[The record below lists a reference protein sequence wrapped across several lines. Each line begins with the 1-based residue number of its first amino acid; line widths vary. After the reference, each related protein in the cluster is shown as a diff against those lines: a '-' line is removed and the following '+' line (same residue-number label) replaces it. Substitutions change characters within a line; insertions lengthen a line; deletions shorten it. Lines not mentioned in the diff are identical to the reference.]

1 MAPIEYD
8 ACGRMKYNPDL
19 HKNNGTTWSEDDL
32 NYLINW
38 YEKIGIEEMS
48 LALERTEATIAA
60 QVQKLRKKGLMKN
73 NRLRIYH
80 KRLTKE
86 KATKNPDQSI
96 LSSKHKTMRK
106 NSTSLY
112 HIEGGNQVAN

>member
-48 LALERTEATIAA
+48 LALGKSEGTVAHK
-60 QVQKLRKKGLMKN
+60 VQTLRKQGIMKN
-73 NRLRIYH
+73 NPVRIYH
-80 KRLTKE
+80 RRLTKE

-96 LSSKHKTMRK
+96 LSSTGTLSK
-106 NSTSLY
+106 NPTSLY
-112 HIEGGNQVAN
+112 HEMEVCQ